1 MYRKKVT
8 ASVMKKFIV
17 LILLF
22 ALILEVPLAK
32 GDATNSSILTLNK
45 LKGICMRADDLSKI
59 GVDKALKEIKE
70 YGYNAIFV
78 LAKTEEGS
86 VIFKSQNFPVLVPA
100 LPQIIES
107 ARKYNL
113 KVYAY
118 FPVMMDKN
126 YATKNPKDLMGNLGY
141 EKNTYYVSLLSKN
154 YINYIKLFLKEL
166 LQYDVDGIVF
176 DYIRYPNGSYDF
188 SDGFV
193 SLGKANGI
201 NMDYVKSIAYKTFI
215 KPADWKTMFT
225 LYEQGD
231 KDIVNWVNL
240 RERVLKDVAEELKAF
255 AVSIHPHLKFGAF
268 LVSRGYRYNLINDA
282 PSIKKSYPYQKVN
295 FAYFGDTF
303 KGILDFVIPMV
314 YLSSL
319 EETPDYA
326 EVVADRIKELVHN
339 TLDVYVGVNPA
350 SISFSDV
357 TSEIYYAFYRARG
370 VVVFR
375 YPLFTMG
382 RISLEDAELKKGEKI
397 SLLLENS
404 KGEKRVETVVFDNVL
419 LPPVKEEV
427 VVTHYYKYF
436 DFVIPVGKKEFF
448 LNGER
453 VEMDVPVVLK
463 DGRVF
468 VPLRFLSE
476 AIGFKVSYEAKEKNI
491 FVGDFLKLTVGKS
504 NYTVEGKER
513 KMDVAPFIENSRTY
527 VPLRFIMEAFHLDV
541 QWDEKNASVSVRG
554 IIRLD

>member
-1 MYRKKVT
+1 MKKVIIL
-8 ASVMKKFIV
+8 VLLFV
-17 LILLF
+17 LILK
-22 ALILEVPLAK
+22 VPLAK
-32 GDATNSSILTLNK
+32 GDATNSSIPTLNK
-45 LKGICMRADDLSKI
+45 LKGICVRADDLSKI

-78 LAKTEEGS
+78 LAKTPEGS
-86 VIFKSQNFPVLVPA
+86 VIFKSNNFPVLVPS

-154 YINYIKLFLKEL
+154 YINYIKSFLKEL

-188 SDGFV
+188 SDAFV

-240 RERVLKDVAEELKAF
+240 RESVLKDVAGELKAF
-255 AVSIHPHLKFGAF
+255 AVSINPNLKFGAF
-268 LVSRGYRYNLINDA
+268 LVSRGYRYTLIEDA
-282 PSIKKSYPYQKVN
+282 PSIKKSYAYERVN

-326 EVVADRIKELVHN
+326 EVVVKTIKELTN
-339 TLDVYVGVNPA
+339 GNLDIFIGVNPDK
-350 SISFSDV
+350 ISYSD
-357 TSEIYYAFYRARG
+357 TELEIYYSYLNSSG
-370 VVVFR
+370 VVLFR
-375 YPLFTMG
+375 HPLFTMG
-382 RISLEDAELKKGEKI
+382 DITLESPLKVGESVSYTIKNSL
-397 SLLLENS
+397 S
-404 KGEKRVETVVFDNVL
+404 KTWTSTLTFTDTFIPPAKSEVIVSHFYKSYTLTFTVGYNTYIVND
-419 LPPVKEEV
+419 K
-427 VVTHYYKYF
+427 TYT
-436 DFVIPVGKKEFF
+436 
-448 LNGER
+448 
-453 VEMDVPVVLK
+453 MDVPAVLK
-463 DGRVF
+463 DSRTF
-468 VPLRFLSE
+468 VPVRFLTE
-476 AIGFKVSYEAKEKNI
+476 ALGFSVSYIPDDKEI
-491 FVGDFLKLTVGKS
+491 VIGDNYIRLKIGSNDYILNGKTFS
-504 NYTVEGKER
+504 
-513 KMDVAPFIENSRTY
+513 MDVAPFIENSRTY
-527 VPLRFIMEAFHLDV
+527 VPLRFVMEALNMSV
-541 QWDEKNASVSVRG
+541 LWDDANKKVDIKGIVR
-554 IIRLD
+554 ID